1 MKADEE
7 GAVDDL
13 VANEDAIEY
22 ERVVVLNPVSGNANH
37 REQVQRLATEYDCT
51 VLETQGEGDAR
62 EFARHAA
69 ENGAAVVAAAGG
81 DGTIHEVVRG
91 LDDADA
97 LDAVTFAV
105 IPAGTGN
112 NFAGNVGVTGIEHA
126 FEVLDAGERRRID
139 LGTTNGRPFVN
150 SCVGGLTADAS
161 HQTDPEQKARLG
173 VLAYVVNTLRLM
185 TDYEGLPLT
194 IAASDEGDVTWSGDA
209 VFVLVGNGRRFPAK
223 GRTQANMEDGLLDVT
238 VIEKTPTANLL
249 QEATMRRLFGSET
262 ENVTHLK
269 TPALEIAVEQDS
281 PVEFSL
287 DGEKGEWDGLTLGV
301 RPRTMELCVGE
312 EYERYPENSGE

>member
-7 GAVDDL
+7 GTTDDL
-13 VANEDAIEY
+13 VANGEAIEY
-22 ERVVVLNPVSGNANH
+22 ECVVVLNPISGDASH
-37 REQVQRLATEYDCT
+37 REQVHRLAAEYDCT
-51 VLETQGEGDAR
+51 VLETQSEGDAS

-69 ENGAAVVAAAGG
+69 ENGASVVAAAGG

-105 IPAGTGN
+105 VPTGTGN
-112 NFAGNVGVTGIEHA
+112 NFAGNIGVTGVEHA

-139 LGTTNGRPFVN
+139 LGTANGRPFVN

-161 HQTDPEQKARLG
+161 HETDPDQKERLG
-173 VLAYVVNTLRLM
+173 VLAYVVNTLQLM

-194 IAASDEGDVTWSGDA
+194 IAASDDGEVSWSGDA

-238 VIEKTPTANLL
+238 IIEHMPTANLL
-249 QEATMRRLFGSET
+249 QEATMQRLFGSDT
-262 ENVTHLK
+262 ENVTHLQ
-269 TPALEIAVEQDS
+269 TPTLEIQVEQDS
-281 PVEFSL
+281 SVEFSL
-287 DGEKGEWDGLTLGV
+287 DGEMGEWDELTLGV
-301 RPRTMELCVGE
+301 RPRTMKLAVGE
-312 EYERYPENSGE
+312 EYERYPDE